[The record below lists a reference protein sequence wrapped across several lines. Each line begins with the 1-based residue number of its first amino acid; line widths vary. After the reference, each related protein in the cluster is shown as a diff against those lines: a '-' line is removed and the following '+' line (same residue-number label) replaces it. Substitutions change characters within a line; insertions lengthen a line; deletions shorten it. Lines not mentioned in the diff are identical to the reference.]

1 MFRFYEIPE
10 YFCFAL
16 SLVGMVFS
24 FVGHTQGTPAL
35 KPNFETD
42 LLQKWNLY
50 PVHEGKL
57 EREIMLMIDPEFL
70 KGATV

>member
-10 YFCFAL
+10 YFCDAL
-16 SLVGMVFS
+16 CLVLGNGHLSKLDFS

-42 LLQKWNLY
+42 L
-50 PVHEGKL
+50 
-57 EREIMLMIDPEFL
+57 
-70 KGATV
+70 